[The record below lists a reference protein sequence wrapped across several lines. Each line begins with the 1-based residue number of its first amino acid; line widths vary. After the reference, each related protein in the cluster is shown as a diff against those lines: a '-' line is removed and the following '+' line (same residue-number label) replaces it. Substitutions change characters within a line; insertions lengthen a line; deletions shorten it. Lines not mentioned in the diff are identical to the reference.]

1 MDFPKADTF
10 PQSIIR
16 EHSMGPN
23 PLKLCE
29 ELLGHAEIPA
39 GSVVLDLGS
48 GAGLTS
54 ALMARECGF
63 TVYAADLWSDP
74 SDNMRFFEEMGLTNR
89 QAVPLKE
96 DATALPFAHGFF
108 DAVVSVDSYN
118 YFGRDPL
125 YLGEHL
131 LPLVSRGGELLFAI
145 PGMARD
151 CHDDLPACLLASWT
165 PEQLDYMHDMAW
177 WRANLEQTGDAEIL
191 DMREMTCT
199 HEAWADWLECDNEY
213 AAGDRAAVEAGDL
226 TYLNTTAVRY
236 PSSTTLLVLDVM
248 PTLAYQTARRTKSI
262 QAKVAVAAFVAAFSV
277 LMVAG
282 RLFSGVHWATDIVG
296 SILLAAG
303 LFTMYRYAVAR
314 ADARLATARSEG

>member
-1 MDFPKADTF
+1 MNFPKADTF
-10 PQSIIR
+10 PQSIMR
-16 EHSMGPN
+16 ERSMGPN

-29 ELLGHAEIPA
+29 ELLGYADIPA

-89 QAVPLKE
+89 RAVPLKA

-131 LPLVSRGGELLFAI
+131 LPLVRRGGEPLFAI

-151 CHDDLPACLLASWT
+151 RHDDLPACLHAS
-165 PEQLDYMHDMAW
+165 
-177 WRANLEQTGDAEIL
+177 TGIIPGASVWPVHNGCAKWCRDK
-191 DMREMTCT
+191 R
-199 HEAWADWLECDNEY
+199 
-213 AAGDRAAVEAGDL
+213 GAVGQAFP
-226 TYLNTTAVRY
+226 R
-236 PSSTTLLVLDVM
+236 
-248 PTLAYQTARRTKSI
+248 QTAKARDYHGNRREDT
-262 QAKVAVAAFVAAFSV
+262 QAAH
-277 LMVAG
+277 
-282 RLFSGVHWATDIVG
+282 RC
-296 SILLAAG
+296 
-303 LFTMYRYAVAR
+303 
-314 ADARLATARSEG
+314 